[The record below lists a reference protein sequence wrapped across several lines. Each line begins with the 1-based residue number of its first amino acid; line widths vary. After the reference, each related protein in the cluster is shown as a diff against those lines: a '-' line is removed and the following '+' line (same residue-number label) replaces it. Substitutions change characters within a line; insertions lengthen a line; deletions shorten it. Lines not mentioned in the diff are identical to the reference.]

1 MEIWKKM
8 WVGVFFLNT
17 VYTLVNSETDCRCKR
32 TETFAQPSCTLRCHV
47 LQWSADLLMKLMLIR
62 AVARVMLRNAQASQW
77 WGVYVPLPGEKK
89 EKKCK
94 KWKQTS
100 ILWRKWRDLI
110 HVFHADFMVT
120 SLCYTC
126 TFVFIK
132 LTKRFLY
139 LTGTFI
145 YAPSP
150 PCVGSGYAPDA
161 NDVQNEE
168 LNSPN

>member
-17 VYTLVNSETDCRCKR
+17 VYTLVNSETDCRRKR

-89 EKKCK
+89 REKMQKMKTNINFVEEMARFNSCFSCWFYGNK
-94 KWKQTS
+94 PVLYMYFRVYKAYEK
-100 ILWRKWRDLI
+100 
-110 HVFHADFMVT
+110 VFIPNGDVHLRT
-120 SLCYTC
+120 LPSLCGLWLC
-126 TFVFIK
+126 
-132 LTKRFLY
+132 
-139 LTGTFI
+139 
-145 YAPSP
+145 AW
-150 PCVGSGYAPDA
+150 C
-161 NDVQNEE
+161 
-168 LNSPN
+168 